1 MIHIMR
7 NTASF
12 VVVAAIAAGCAPAS
26 PQMAASAGQAGVA
39 AAEVSDSP
47 ASRAQTKVLFGDLHM
62 HTGWSFDA
70 FTFGTTATP
79 DDAYNFAQGGSLAHP
94 AGGVY
99 KLDRPLDFLAVTDHS
114 EFMGVM
120 ISMRDP
126 ANPLSKLAIAK
137 AALDPDPKVSGGAF
151 RAVAQA
157 FRTGN
162 LSIFEDQKET
172 ARKIAA
178 DTWSKV
184 IATANRQNK
193 PGKFTALIGYEWTSS
208 DEGKNLHR
216 NVIFRG
222 DTAPLPFTAV
232 DSRRPEDLW
241 KYLDATRRSGQAV
254 LAIPHNS
261 NLSDGAMFAKVD
273 SDGKPITAAY
283 AQTRARNEP
292 LAEITQVKG
301 TSEAHPSLSPN
312 DEFANF
318 ELLETYVASNRP
330 VTKFAGSYVRDAW
343 RTGLS
348 FQDGSG
354 FNPYRFGVI
363 GSTDSH
369 VAMSPI
375 LEDNYW
381 GKVGNRDGTA
391 KLRLDCTYCE
401 GGSDISKFGS
411 SGLAAVWSRENTRA
425 GIFDALQRNETY
437 GTTGPRM
444 QVRFFGGYGMEAVKP
459 GKGAWV
465 EAAYRT
471 GVPMGGALKP
481 QPGKRPS
488 FVVWALK
495 DAVGANLDRVQIV
508 KVWSKGGVSHEK
520 IFDVALSGGRKV
532 DPKTGKAPPVGD
544 TVNVAKATYANTIGA
559 VSLTGNWT
567 DPEFDPAAPAAY
579 YVRVLEIPTPRWSTY
594 DAARLGR
601 AIPRGLPPTIQER
614 AFTSPIWFDP
624 VDTRKG

>member
-1 MIHIMR
+1 MR
-7 NTASF
+7 QMLFAAAAVASL
-12 VVVAAIAAGCAPAS
+12 VAGCAPAARD
-26 PQMAASAGQAGVA
+26 AASSGTVA
-39 AAEVSDSP
+39 AAVAEAEASP
-47 ASRAQTKVLFGDLHM
+47 AERAKAKVLFGDLHM

-79 DDAYNFAQGGSLAHP
+79 EDAYNFAQGGALAHP

-120 ISMRDP
+120 IQKRDP
-126 ANPLSKLAIAK
+126 ASPLAKLAIAK
-137 AALDPDPKVSGGAF
+137 AALDKDPKVSNAAF
-151 RAVAQA
+151 RAVGNA
-157 FRTGN
+157 FRTGD
-162 LSIFEDQKET
+162 LGVFEDQAET
-172 ARKIAA
+172 ARKVAA
-178 DTWSKV
+178 DTWSKT
-184 IATANRQNK
+184 IEIANRQNK
-193 PGKFTALIGYEWTSS
+193 PGKFTALIAYEWTSS

-222 DTAPLPFTAV
+222 NTAPLPFTAV
-232 DSRRPEDLW
+232 DSRRPEELW
-241 KYLDATRRSGQAV
+241 KYLDATRQSGQPV

-261 NLSDGAMFAKVD
+261 NLSDGAMWARVD
-273 SDGKPITAAY
+273 SDGRPITAAY
-283 AQTRARNEP
+283 AATRARNEP

-318 ELLETYVASNRP
+318 ELLETYVASDRP

-363 GSTDSH
+363 AASDSH
-369 VAMSPI
+369 VAMSPVI
-375 LEDNYW
+375 ERNYW
-381 GKVGNRDGTA
+381 GKVGTRDGTPQV
-391 KLRLDCTYCE
+391 RLDCTYCA
-401 GGSDISKFGS
+401 GGSDISKFGA
-411 SGLAAVWSRENTRA
+411 SGLAAVWARENTRA

-437 GTTGPRM
+437 GTSGPRM
-444 QVRFFGGYGMEAVKP
+444 QVRFFGGYDMAKVKA
-459 GKGAWV
+459 GGAGWV
-465 EAAYRT
+465 ESAYRA

-481 QPGKRPS
+481 AGKAPS

-495 DAVGANLDRVQIV
+495 DAMGANLDRVQVI
-508 KVWSKGGVSHEK
+508 KLWSKDGVSHEK
-520 IFDVALSGGRKV
+520 IYDVALSGGRKV
-532 DPKTGKAPPVGD
+532 DPKTGKAPAVGD
-544 TVNVAKATYANTIGA
+544 TVDVSTATYKNSIGA
-559 VSLTGNWT
+559 VTLSANWT
-567 DPEFDPAAPAAY
+567 DPDFDPAAPAAY

-594 DAARLGR
+594 DAVRLKR

-614 AFTSPIWFDP
+614 AYTSPIWYDP
-624 VDTRKG
+624 EPGRKG